1 MTDVLPPTPEGLER
15 AAALLRDGEMVAFPT
30 DTVYGVG
37 ISAAHPERIEALL
50 VLKQR
55 PAEKRI
61 PILVADL
68 GQAVEAGWEADERA
82 HRLSTR
88 FWPGALT
95 LVLATPTGET
105 QAFRAPD
112 HPVALDLI
120 RRTGPI
126 LATSANRSGEPD
138 TLDAD
143 DVLIAFATQPHF
155 VYAHKWRQGDILIW
169 DNRCTL
175 HRGTEYDSRNHKRDM
190 RRATVNEAGED
201 RSAIPAGLSLQML
214 AEQAKAPAS

>member
-1 MTDVLPPTPEGLER
+1 MTDVLRPTPDGLQR
-15 AAALLRDGEMVAFPT
+15 AAELLRSGEMVAFPT

-37 ISAAHPERIEALL
+37 VSAAQPERIDALL
-50 VLKQR
+50 ALKQR

-68 GQAVEAGWEADERA
+68 AQAVETGWVADERA
-82 HRLSTR
+82 HRLSDR

-95 LVLATPTGET
+95 LVLASPSGET

-112 HPVALDLI
+112 HAVALDLI

-138 TLDAD
+138 TLGAD
-143 DVLIAFATQPHF
+143 DVLIAFATQQDELAAVVDGGAVPGGIAST
-155 VYAHKWRQGDILIW
+155 VLDLSVTPARVLREGPI
-169 DNRCTL
+169 
-175 HRGTEYDSRNHKRDM
+175 GRDWL
-190 RRATVNEAGED
+190 GEVVD
-201 RSAIPAGLSLQML
+201 L
-214 AEQAKAPAS
+214 A

>member
-1 MTDVLPPTPEGLER
+1 VTDVLPPTPEGLER
-15 AAALLRDGEMVAFPT
+15 AAELLRAGEMVAFPT

-37 ISAAHPERIEALL
+37 VPAARPERIDALL
-50 VLKQR
+50 ALKQR

-68 GQAVEAGWEADERA
+68 AQAVDAGWEADDRA
-82 HRLSTR
+82 HLLSDR

-95 LVLATPTGET
+95 LVLASPNGET

-112 HPVALDLI
+112 HAVALDLI

-138 TLDAD
+138 TLGAD
-143 DVLIAFATQPHF
+143 DVLIAFATQQDELAAVVDGGVVPGG
-155 VYAHKWRQGDILIW
+155 VA
-169 DNRCTL
+169 
-175 HRGTEYDSRNHKRDM
+175 S
-190 RRATVNEAGED
+190 TVLD
-201 RSAIPAGLSLQML
+201 LSVTPARVLREGPIGRERL
-214 AEQAKAPAS
+214 AEIIELA